1 MKENIGLIDK
11 LVRFLIGSVIIVL
24 GMYYQNWLGL
34 LGLLPIFTAVIGYC
48 GLYAIFGVGTCPVKT
63 HKS

>member
-1 MKENIGLIDK
+1 MKENIGLVDK

-48 GLYAIFGVGTCPVKT
+48 GLYAIFGVGTAKH